1 MRCFNCH
8 VAISYV
14 QVVDSQRK
22 SMYGN
27 SRKNRRELP
36 YIAIVRI

>member
-8 VAISYV
+8 IAISYV

-22 SMYGN
+22 STYGN
-27 SRKNRRELP
+27 SRK
-36 YIAIVRI
+36 IAGNCHILLL

>member
-8 VAISYV
+8 IAISYV

-27 SRKNRRELP
+27 SRKIAGNCHVLP
-36 YIAIVRI
+36 S